1 MKASSVILDALKD
14 IDNTG
19 TLEAE
24 KKMTLHA
31 GQDIRMTTGTHREE
45 NGQGH
50 TTAISKRGAASV
62 TGKESSLTMTAGKDI
77 HLQAARI
84 SSAGD
89 MTIAGKRQVELGT
102 AVAEKDNRVTW
113 DRSNDRRD
121 STAMETG
128 STLTAGRNLTVENGK
143 EITDLEEHHQNDQ
156 DTKIA

>member
-50 TTAISKRGAASV
+50 TTAILFQKEALHPSQEKKAASP
-62 TGKESSLTMTAGKDI
+62 
-77 HLQAARI
+77 
-84 SSAGD
+84 
-89 MTIAGKRQVELGT
+89 
-102 AVAEKDNRVTW
+102 
-113 DRSNDRRD
+113 
-121 STAMETG
+121 
-128 STLTAGRNLTVENGK
+128 
-143 EITDLEEHHQNDQ
+143 
-156 DTKIA
+156 

>member
-1 MKASSVILDALKD
+1 
-14 IDNTG
+14 
-19 TLEAE
+19 
-24 KKMTLHA
+24 
-31 GQDIRMTTGTHREE
+31 
-45 NGQGH
+45 
-50 TTAISKRGAASV
+50 
-62 TGKESSLTMTAGKDI
+62 MTAGKDI

-128 STLTAGRNLTVENGK
+128 RQQKGTAGAKAQELPPPLV
-143 EITDLEEHHQNDQ
+143 
-156 DTKIA
+156 

>member
-62 TGKESSLTMTAGKDI
+62 TGKEGSLTMTAGKDI

-102 AVAEKDNRVTW
+102 AAAEKDNRVTW

-128 STLTAGRNLTVENGK
+128 RQQKGTAGAKAQELPPPLV
-143 EITDLEEHHQNDQ
+143 
-156 DTKIA
+156 

>member
-50 TTAISKRGAASV
+50 TTAIKGSPMAKYAVGTHAI
-62 TGKESSLTMTAGKDI
+62 GFIDFSLLTFFI
-77 HLQAARI
+77 FPNCVFFCSINEI
-84 SSAGD
+84 S
-89 MTIAGKRQVELGT
+89 I
-102 AVAEKDNRVTW
+102 
-113 DRSNDRRD
+113 
-121 STAMETG
+121 
-128 STLTAGRNLTVENGK
+128 
-143 EITDLEEHHQNDQ
+143 I
-156 DTKIA
+156 

>member
-50 TTAISKRGAASV
+50 TTAI
-62 TGKESSLTMTAGKDI
+62 
-77 HLQAARI
+77 
-84 SSAGD
+84 
-89 MTIAGKRQVELGT
+89 
-102 AVAEKDNRVTW
+102 
-113 DRSNDRRD
+113 
-121 STAMETG
+121 
-128 STLTAGRNLTVENGK
+128 
-143 EITDLEEHHQNDQ
+143 
-156 DTKIA
+156 